1 MSVRE
6 GLADMAEEAAEARA
20 VARAQIEAITE
31 ALQHL
36 SLSRLSLPHELRSML
51 DEAHTTLHLERDR
64 WERRLHWLEIR
75 RVGGAA

>member
-6 GLADMAEEAAEARA
+6 GLATLAEEAGEARA
-20 VARAQIEAITE
+20 EARAQIEALTE

-36 SLSRLSLPHELRSML
+36 SLARLSLPHDLRSTL

-75 RVGGAA
+75 QVGGVR